1 MRAVPSIWPQHFYS
15 GPSLARDDRVESRAC
30 NLGWTPKE
38 EVWSPRCTKTC
49 LTLQSSS
56 LCKVMSPGSACFL
69 GSFDP
74 PWAQTCLLPSE
85 PVNPQLKKFDE
96 KMLFISEWWTLFTFL
111 FCSPFQQDD
120 KVQSRPCNFGRDR
133 KKCLEFGMLLK
144 FGMLLTKKHV
154 CYKCPNHLQPSRF
167 GSDNVQLGG
176 QCLQS
181 ISVGSRIWLYQICL
195 IGEHFWPKIFLKIV
209 SA

>member
-38 EVWSPRCTKTC
+38 EVWSHRCTKTC
-49 LTLQSSS
+49 LTLQSPS

-133 KKCLEFGMLLK
+133 KKCLEFGSLGCCSRRNMFVTSVQTTYNQAGLVRTMFSWVVSVCNRFLLGLEFDCIRSVWLVNI
-144 FGMLLTKKHV
+144 FGQKSSWKL
-154 CYKCPNHLQPSRF
+154 F
-167 GSDNVQLGG
+167 QL
-176 QCLQS
+176 
-181 ISVGSRIWLYQICL
+181 R
-195 IGEHFWPKIFLKIV
+195 
-209 SA
+209 